1 MNNVIG
7 NQNEK
12 ILQQTNE
19 LQKLKSIVEV
29 AQFKEEVEKSKEK
42 TINALGDLC
51 DAGKTENENSPTED
65 FLETMRGKLIDMEK
79 AEQLIND
86 DFEELS
92 IASTNK

>member
-42 TINALGDLC
+42 TINALGDMC
-51 DAGKTENENSPTED
+51 DAGKTENSPTED

-92 IASTNK
+92 IASSNK

>member
-19 LQKLKSIVEV
+19 LQKLKSMIEV
-29 AQFKEEVEKSKEK
+29 AQFKEEVEKTKEK

-51 DAGKTENENSPTED
+51 DAGKTENSPTEH

-86 DFEELS
+86 DFGELS
-92 IASTNK
+92 ISSTNK

>member
-12 ILQQTNE
+12 ILQHTNE

-51 DAGKTENENSPTED
+51 DAGKTENSPTED

-92 IASTNK
+92 IASSNK

>member
-19 LQKLKSIVEV
+19 LQKLKSIIEV

-51 DAGKTENENSPTED
+51 DAGKTENSPTED

>member
-51 DAGKTENENSPTED
+51 DAGKTENSPTED

>member
-51 DAGKTENENSPTED
+51 DAGKTENSPTED

-92 IASTNK
+92 IASSNK

>member
-19 LQKLKSIVEV
+19 LQKLKSMIEV
-29 AQFKEEVEKSKEK
+29 AQFKEEVEKTKEK

-51 DAGKTENENSPTED
+51 DAGKTENSPTED

-86 DFEELS
+86 DFGELS
-92 IASTNK
+92 ISSTNK

>member
-19 LQKLKSIVEV
+19 LQKLKSMIEV

-51 DAGKTENENSPTED
+51 DAGKTENSPTED

>member
-42 TINALGDLC
+42 TINPLGDLC
-51 DAGKTENENSPTED
+51 DAGKTENSPTED

-92 IASTNK
+92 IASSNK